1 LTFPV
6 LRDVVFRWVVMRNQF
21 EQAFMQARGLLSLMP
36 PSDAMTIL
44 VGRLKVDPFVAYM
57 ALVGAIDDLQDNC
70 GHA

>member
-1 LTFPV
+1 M
-6 LRDVVFRWVVMRNQF
+6 VFRWVVMRNQF

-44 VGRLKVDPFVAYM
+44 VGRLKVDPFV
-57 ALVGAIDDLQDNC
+57 DDLQDNC